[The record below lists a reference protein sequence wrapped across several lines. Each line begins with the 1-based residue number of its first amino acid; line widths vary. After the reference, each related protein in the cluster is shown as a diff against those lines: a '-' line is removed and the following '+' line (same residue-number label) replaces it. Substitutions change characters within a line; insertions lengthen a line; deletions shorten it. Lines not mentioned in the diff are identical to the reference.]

1 MASNTFS
8 VNNGTVT
15 TGTKTFTLQGQ
26 DLSQASYIDT
36 TSNSVEPRVAVVSC
50 DTKPVGQKGNNRAG
64 VSFKRTKLD
73 VNGVAQTLSCTI
85 SFSIPKTV
93 LFTDA
98 EIVDVGVNATSYLT
112 EARILA
118 LMDGVMP

>member
-26 DLSQASYIDT
+26 DLTAAAYVDT
-36 TSNSVEPRVAVVSC
+36 TSNAVEPRNAVITV
-50 DTKPVGQKGNNRAG
+50 DTKPVGAKGNNRAG

-73 VNGVAQTLSCTI
+73 SNGVSQTLSCTI
-85 SFSIPKTV
+85 SFSIPKSV
-93 LFTDA
+93 IFTDA
-98 EIVDVGVNATSYLT
+98 EILDVGVNATSYLS

-118 LMDGVMP
+118 LMDGVIP

>member
-26 DLSQASYIDT
+26 DLSQASYIDA

-50 DTKPVGQKGNNRAG
+50 DTKPINQKGNNRAG
-64 VSFKRTKLD
+64 VSFKRSKLD

-85 SFSIPKTV
+85 SFSIPKSV
-93 LFTDA
+93 LFTDS

-118 LMDGVMP
+118 LMDGIIP